1 MEAHKLI
8 VNPSVE
14 EILQTEQ
21 RTYNYI
27 KQNSKDRTVCR

>member
-21 RTYNYI
+21 WTYNYI
-27 KQNSKDRTVCR
+27 KQKQ